1 MALFGFGKN
10 KNNKNTE
17 EKAAFCGT
25 ESSGQMIK
33 TAEAGDS
40 ADQKAAGSVTSI
52 KVLGS
57 GCKSCYALYENAR
70 AAAAELGLQ
79 ADVEYVTDMAKIMQY
94 GIMSMPA
101 LVINEKVVSAGRTLK
116 PAELK
121 ELLLR

>member
-10 KNNKNTE
+10 KNKNNDDSTACCCAE
-17 EKAAFCGT
+17 QSGQTGKTAGT
-25 ESSGQMIK
+25 EGTGVK
-33 TAEAGDS
+33 ET
-40 ADQKAAGSVTSI
+40 AGSVSSV

-57 GCKSCYALYENAR
+57 GCKSCHQLYENAK

-79 ADVEYVTDMAKIMQY
+79 ASVEYVTDMAKIMQY

-116 PAELK
+116 TAELK
-121 ELLLR
+121 ELLSR

>member
-10 KNNKNTE
+10 RNKNKE
-17 EKAAFCGT
+17 ENTACCCAEQSADTVQPVGT
-25 ESSGQMIK
+25 EG
-33 TAEAGDS
+33 
-40 ADQKAAGSVTSI
+40 ADVQEAAGSISSI

-57 GCKSCYALYENAR
+57 GCKSCHLLYENAKT
-70 AAAAELGLQ
+70 AAAELGLQ
-79 ADVEYVTDMAKIMQY
+79 VSVEYVTDMAKIMQY

-121 ELLLR
+121 ELLSR